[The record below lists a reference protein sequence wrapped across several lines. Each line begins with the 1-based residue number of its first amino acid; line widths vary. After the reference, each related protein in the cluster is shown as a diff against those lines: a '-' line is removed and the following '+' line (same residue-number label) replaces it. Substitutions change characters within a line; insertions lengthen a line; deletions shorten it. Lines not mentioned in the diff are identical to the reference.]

1 MRPLVFL
8 TSQRSDGACMDVS
21 CGSWST
27 ALLFKAGFQP
37 STARPRDGTGV
48 SVMPLCSAAAAN
60 SSIFD
65 DESHSRDGDVEFK
78 RPIRGTDSLS
88 PQATRSLTPVLQH
101 PSHCLQ
107 RSLRVCSKRNRT
119 LMTCNITKLN
129 TFLLFIW
136 ASFVPKHRTSHSQS
150 ARLQKRSTRGVKE

>member
-1 MRPLVFL
+1 
-8 TSQRSDGACMDVS
+8 MDVS

-65 DESHSRDGDVEFK
+65 DESHGRDGDVEFK
-78 RPIRGTDSLS
+78 KPMRGTASLS
-88 PQATRSLTPVLQH
+88 PQATRSLTPALQH
-101 PSHCLQ
+101 PPRCPQ

-119 LMTCNITKLN
+119 LMTCNI
-129 TFLLFIW
+129 FLLFIR
-136 ASFVPKHRTSHSQS
+136 ASFVPKHRTSRSQS
-150 ARLQKRSTRGVKE
+150 ARLQKRVKE